1 MKQRLEN
8 KGLRVKFDDRDTQKP
23 GFKFAEWEM
32 KGVPV
37 RLAAGPRD
45 VENATVELARRDTL
59 EKNVVS
65 EENMENHI
73 IDLLDDIQ
81 NNLFKKALEFR
92 QSNTFRVDTWDEF
105 KAVIENGGFAYAH
118 WDGTTETELKIKE
131 ETKATLRCIPLDDDL
146 EDGKCIYSGNPSKR
160 RVLFAKAY

>member
-1 MKQRLEN
+1 
-8 KGLRVKFDDRDTQKP
+8 
-23 GFKFAEWEM
+23 
-32 KGVPV
+32 
-37 RLAAGPRD
+37 
-45 VENATVELARRDTL
+45 
-59 EKNVVS
+59 
-65 EENMENHI
+65 MENHI

-146 EDGKCIYSGNPSKR
+146 EDGKCIYSGNPSRR

>member
-1 MKQRLEN
+1 MKERLEK

-45 VENATVELARRDTL
+45 VENKTVELARRDTMEKMEISENGMEEKITALL
-59 EKNVVS
+59 E
-65 EENMENHI
+65 EIQENI
-73 IDLLDDIQ
+73 YQ
-81 NNLFKKALEFR
+81 KALKYR
-92 QSNTFRVDTWDEF
+92 KDNTVRVDTWDDF
-105 KAVIENGGFAYAH
+105 KKNIENGKFVYAH

-131 ETKATLRCIPLDDDL
+131 ETKATLRCIPLDDDM
-146 EDGKCIYSGNPSKR
+146 EDGIDVYSGKPSKR
-160 RVLFAKAY
+160 RVIFAKAY